1 MAQNIHPQQR
11 WGWCK
16 TRGDDTRRGM
26 WLTWRMAE
34 HQSEGTILQH
44 HSSTNQRLQQAVYK
58 TCTNYR
64 RFPCFIYH
72 LSFTQDLLL
81 LSNVISNA
89 RAYIAIKKYTMSQ
102 ASANRL
108 HLILAS
114 HFWLLDHLWM
124 GKKESKIES
133 QLEKQFFPSK
143 ASSSFNSRSNVFSQ

>member
-1 MAQNIHPQQR
+1 MAQNIYPQKR

-16 TRGDDTRRGM
+16 TREDDTSRGM
-26 WLTWRMAE
+26 LLMWLMAE

-44 HSSTNQRLQQAVYK
+44 HSSTKWRLQQVVYK
-58 TCTNYR
+58 TFTNYR

-72 LSFTQDLLL
+72 LSFTQDLPL
-81 LSNVISNA
+81 LSNVIPNA
-89 RAYIAIKKYTMSQ
+89 RAHIAINKYMISQ
-102 ASANRL
+102 VSANRL

-124 GKKESKIES
+124 EKKGSKIES

-143 ASSSFNSRSNVFSQ
+143 AASFNSRSNVFSQ